1 MFAKIVVAALVFC
14 AVATDAQ
21 VISIGKCAP
30 VTVKQ
35 DFDLSQYLGR
45 WYEQQRYFTIF
56 EIGLDCVAANYS
68 LRAEGDVK
76 VNNTGRQSNG
86 QPNTAIGRAYVPDAS
101 VPAKLLVKFNE
112 NQPAGDYW
120 VIDTD
125 YTAFSV
131 VYSCRN
137 LGPFKS
143 EYLWLLSRDR
153 SGYTPSVEQ
162 RVEQILQQQHIS
174 PKPLKPV
181 NQLNCQA

>member
-1 MFAKIVVAALVFC
+1 MFAQILVAALVLC

-56 EIGLDCVAANYS
+56 EIGLDRVTANYS
-68 LRAEGDVK
+68 IRSDGDVK
-76 VNNTGRQSNG
+76 VNNTGRQNNG
-86 QPNTAIGRAYVPDAS
+86 QLDSAIGRAYVPDAS
-101 VPAKLLVKFNE
+101 ILAKLLVKFNE

-131 VYSCRN
+131 AE
-137 LGPFKS
+137 F
-143 EYLWLLSRDR
+143 LWLLSRDR
-153 SGYTPSVEQ
+153 SGYTTSVQQ
-162 RVEQILQQQHIS
+162 RVEQILSQQTAHQS
-174 PKPLKPV
+174 EAT
-181 NQLNCQA
+181 QAL